1 MQHRKSHARKRT
13 VLAVIAAGG
22 IALGGG
28 TLAVAGQSSAGAPG
42 AGDQADVREASGVT
56 MAQATDRVLQQ
67 ATNGRVTKAVA
78 TRENGRS
85 VFKVDFVQGSRTLQS
100 TVDATTGEILRTGA
114 RPAASGASS
123 DSDRTAPE
131 SCTGDDDAD
140 DEDDDG
146 DFDDD
151 DDDAD
156 DGDDDADDA
165 GDDDDDDGPI
175 RGGVTPS
182 K

>member
-42 AGDQADVREASGVT
+42 AGDQANVREASGVT

-123 DSDRTAPE
+123 DSARTAPE
-131 SCTGDDDAD
+131 SCTGD
-140 DEDDDG
+140 
-146 DFDDD
+146 FDD

-156 DGDDDADDA
+156 DDGDDDSDDA